1 VFASGLTVLRGDNGQ
16 GKTSVL
22 EAVGWIARGKSFRGV
37 ADAQLVRAGAAQ
49 AIVRA
54 DVSAGSRVQL
64 FEAEINVAGRNR
76 IQHNKQP
83 VARARDLAGLL
94 RVTVFAP
101 DDLSLVKEGPAERR
115 TYLDEL
121 LGMLAARY
129 DAARVDYER
138 VLKQRNALL
147 RTGMRGEHAES
158 TLAVFDEQLVAAG
171 SELVRGR
178 LRLVERLA
186 PAVEEAYRSL
196 ATGTVP
202 VALRYDA
209 EWSDEPLTVADTDDI
224 AGLLLGGLARRRSAE
239 FERGT
244 TLIGPHR
251 DELHLEI
258 AGLEAR
264 TQASQGEQRTLALA
278 LRLGGHR
285 IVTDIAGAAP
295 VMLLDD
301 VFSELDATRAAAL
314 VANLPRGQTLLT
326 TASIVPPEIE
336 PQRQLRVAAG
346 RVLEDD
352 A

>member
-1 VFASGLTVLRGDNGQ
+1 
-16 GKTSVL
+16 
-22 EAVGWIARGKSFRGV
+22 
-37 ADAQLVRAGAAQ
+37 
-49 AIVRA
+49 
-54 DVSAGSRVQL
+54 
-64 FEAEINVAGRNR
+64 
-76 IQHNKQP
+76 
-83 VARARDLAGLL
+83 
-94 RVTVFAP
+94 
-101 DDLSLVKEGPAERR
+101 
-115 TYLDEL
+115 
-121 LGMLAARY
+121 
-129 DAARVDYER
+129 
-138 VLKQRNALL
+138 
-147 RTGMRGEHAES
+147 
-158 TLAVFDEQLVAAG
+158 
-171 SELVRGR
+171 
-178 LRLVERLA
+178 
-186 PAVEEAYRSL
+186 
-196 ATGTVP
+196 VP

-326 TASIVPPEIE
+326 TASIVPPGIE
-336 PQRQLRVAAG
+336 PERQLRVAAG

-352 A
+352 P